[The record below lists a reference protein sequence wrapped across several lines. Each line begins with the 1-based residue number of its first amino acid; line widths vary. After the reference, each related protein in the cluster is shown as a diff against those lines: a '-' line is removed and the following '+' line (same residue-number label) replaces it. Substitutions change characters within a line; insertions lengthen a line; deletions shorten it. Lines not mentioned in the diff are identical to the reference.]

1 MVDRSFIKELPTNEE
16 DAAICTAI
24 VAMAHSLNL
33 SVVAEGVETPGQR
46 DFLVRTG
53 FDAAQGYLFG
63 RPVPAE
69 QLTAL
74 LRTDHPPRAA
84 NG

>member
-1 MVDRSFIKELPTNEE
+1 
-16 DAAICTAI
+16 
-24 VAMAHSLNL
+24 MAHSLNL
-33 SVVAEGVETPGQR
+33 SVVAEGVETTAQR

-53 FDAAQGYLFG
+53 FDAAQGYFFG

-74 LRTDHPPRAA
+74 LRADRLPRTA
-84 NG
+84 